1 MRACVCVQVR
11 RGRRRK
17 CVKTVPPV
25 PAKGRV
31 VTLETVE
38 AISISIS
45 IDAAFCG
52 YQKLLVRFFLCGFC
66 VGASRFPFS
75 WVVALDGW
83 VVGWCFRRL
92 YKFPFSSFVP
102 CCSHSHSHSHW
113 RCWHSHAHAHYAL
126 STHTHTHS
134 LTQTHT
140 QRVSHP
146 PPGQQATGAQFSS
159 FFFGFTFYHRL
170 VSSASV
176 YTQHLHT
183 RTEQR
188 SAAELSRAEH

>member
-1 MRACVCVQVR
+1 MRIV
-11 RGRRRK
+11 
-17 CVKTVPPV
+17 
-25 PAKGRV
+25 
-31 VTLETVE
+31 

-52 YQKLLVRFFLCGFC
+52 YQERLVLFNFFLCGFC
-66 VGASRFPFS
+66 VGASRFAFS
-75 WVVALDGW
+75 WVVAFW
-83 VVGWCFRRL
+83 AVGWCFRRL

-102 CCSHSHSHSHW
+102 CCSHSHTHTHW
-113 RCWHSHAHAHYAL
+113 RWHSHAHAHYAL
-126 STHTHTHS
+126 STHTVAHT
-134 LTQTHT
+134 LTHAYT

-146 PPGQQATGAQFSS
+146 PPGQATGAQFSS

-188 SAAELSRAEH
+188 SAAA

>member
-1 MRACVCVQVR
+1 MRIV
-11 RGRRRK
+11 
-17 CVKTVPPV
+17 
-25 PAKGRV
+25 
-31 VTLETVE
+31 

-52 YQKLLVRFFLCGFC
+52 YQERLVLFNFFYAAFAWVRRVSLLVGWLLFGRLGG
-66 VGASRFPFS
+66 VLGACINFHL
-75 WVVALDGW
+75 VVSCRAAHTLT
-83 VVGWCFRRL
+83 
-92 YKFPFSSFVP
+92 
-102 CCSHSHSHSHW
+102 HTHW
-113 RCWHSHAHAHYAL
+113 RWHSHAHAHYAL
-126 STHTHTHS
+126 STHTEAHT
-134 LTQTHT
+134 LTHAYT

-146 PPGQQATGAQFSS
+146 PPGQATGAQFSS

-188 SAAELSRAEH
+188 SAAA